1 MKTFV
6 SIVLSLLLGFSA
18 GWISFRSKEM
28 AEFRNIV
35 QKAGISEEQLIEAY
49 KEIPAIMENMES
61 DDRMATVT
69 SLAALRMLE
78 ENKIEDTKR
87 FLARQ
92 SASYFVIYG
101 PPDNPR
107 KKITEER
114 LSTLRAIEKAQ
125 EKSPFLVEAI
135 QQSLSDIN
143 KE

>member
-1 MKTFV
+1 MKIV
-6 SIVLSLLLGFSA
+6 LAVVLSLLIGFAA
-18 GWISFRSKEM
+18 GWVSFRSKEM
-28 AEFRNIV
+28 AEFRRVIDT
-35 QKAGISEEQLIEAY
+35 AGISEEQLIEAY
-49 KEIPAIMENMES
+49 KGIPTIMENMES

-69 SLAALRMLE
+69 SLAALRLLE

-92 SASYFVIYG
+92 PASYFVIYG

-125 EKSPFLVEAI
+125 EKSPVLAEAI
-135 QQSLSDIN
+135 QQSLANIN

>member
-1 MKTFV
+1 
-6 SIVLSLLLGFSA
+6 
-18 GWISFRSKEM
+18 M

-92 SASYFVIYG
+92 PASYFVIYG

>member
-1 MKTFV
+1 MKIV
-6 SIVLSLLLGFSA
+6 IAVVLSLLIGFAA
-18 GWISFRSKEM
+18 GWVSFRSKEM
-28 AEFRNIV
+28 AEFRRVIDT
-35 QKAGISEEQLIEAY
+35 AGISEEQLIEAY
-49 KEIPAIMENMES
+49 KGIPTIMENMES

-69 SLAALRMLE
+69 SLAALRLLE

-92 SASYFVIYG
+92 PASYFVIYG

-125 EKSPFLVEAI
+125 EKSPVLAEAI
-135 QQSLSDIN
+135 QQSLANIN

>member
-1 MKTFV
+1 
-6 SIVLSLLLGFSA
+6 
-18 GWISFRSKEM
+18 M
-28 AEFRNIV
+28 AEFRRVIDT
-35 QKAGISEEQLIEAY
+35 AGISEEQLIEAY
-49 KEIPAIMENMES
+49 KGIPTIMENMES

-69 SLAALRMLE
+69 SLAALRLLE

-92 SASYFVIYG
+92 PASYFVIYG

-125 EKSPFLVEAI
+125 EKSPVLAEAI
-135 QQSLSDIN
+135 QQSLANIN